1 MMGAMPT
8 VPSHPLNDGTSIP
21 AIGFG
26 TYRLTGADGTA
37 AVAQALRD
45 GYRLVD
51 TAASYGN
58 EAEVGRGVV
67 ESGVPRAEVVVT
79 SKVRG
84 RDQGYDAT
92 LRAFDAT
99 LAALALDRLD
109 LYLIHWPLPRLDR
122 YVETWRALVRL
133 REEGRVRSIGVSNFT
148 AEHLDRVADAT
159 GVMPAVNQVEM
170 HPYFPQHRLRA
181 ADAARG
187 VLTQS
192 WSPLGRK
199 TDLLADPV
207 VAEVAAA
214 HAVTPAQA
222 VLRWHVQLGAVPIPK
237 ASSPD
242 RWRTNLDVF
251 SFELTEREMD
261 RLGALERGRIGG
273 DPETYEEL

>member
-1 MMGAMPT
+1 MPT
-8 VPSHPLNDGTSIP
+8 VPSHVLNDGTSIP

-26 TYRLTGADGTA
+26 TYRHTGAAGTA

-51 TAASYGN
+51 TAAAYGN
-58 EAEVGRGVV
+58 EAEVGRGVA
-67 ESGVPRAEVVVT
+67 ESGVPREEVVVT

-99 LAALALDRLD
+99 LAALSLDRLD
-109 LYLIHWPLPRLDR
+109 LYLIHWPLPHLDR
-122 YVETWRALVRL
+122 YVATWRALVRL

-148 AEHLDRVADAT
+148 AEHLDRVADAS

-170 HPYFPQHRLRA
+170 HPYFPQPRLRA
-181 ADAARG
+181 ANAARG

-207 VAEVAAA
+207 VVEVAAA

-222 VLRWHVQLGAVPIPK
+222 VLRWHLELGAVPIPK

-242 RWRTNLDVF
+242 RWRTNLDVL
-251 SFELTEREMD
+251 SFTLTEEETD
-261 RLGALERGRIGG
+261 RLAALERGRIGG